1 MQAEDTLLVCD
12 ADCLC
17 MRPLEQLFSDTRKHG
32 SALYDASDRPDL
44 SVNGITLK
52 EMTDIYTY
60 LGNGINHDLCVK
72 FVESGYDM
80 TMIQKEG

>member
-1 MQAEDTLLVCD
+1 MWLWIVLVVL
-12 ADCLC
+12 AV
-17 MRPLEQLFSDTRKHG
+17 MAT
-32 SALYDASDRPDL
+32 ALA
-44 SVNGITLK
+44 
-52 EMTDIYTY
+52 Y